1 VRVVYSACYQ
11 LDLHGHIWP
20 TEKYQ
25 RTDAALLERHLMTPR
40 DVVEPIAVSWDQQQ
54 TRSRR

>member
-1 VRVVYSACYQ
+1 VRVVYSARYQ

-25 RTDAALLERHLMTPR
+25 LTDAALLERHLMTPR
-40 DVVEPIAVSWDQQQ
+40 DVVASIAVSWDQQ